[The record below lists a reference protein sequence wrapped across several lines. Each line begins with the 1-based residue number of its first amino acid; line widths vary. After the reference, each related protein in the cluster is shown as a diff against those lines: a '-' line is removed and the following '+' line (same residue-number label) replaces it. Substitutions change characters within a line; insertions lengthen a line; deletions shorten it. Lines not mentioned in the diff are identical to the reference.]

1 MDKDKEKED
10 DSTSAIG
17 SAKKDDTVLT
27 LDIKTAVDAKNSQ
40 AKIVRGSKK
49 IRVDS
54 TDFNQITDK
63 KDNKEDEGDAKI
75 GKSLKRESERW
86 TLEDKNTFFKAINEY
101 GKDFDGLQGYFLNQG
116 RKKGSS
122 DNMIKNKEQIR
133 HFYYRTWLKISKHL
147 KFSDDLKKTSQEIY
161 GLINYGELRRKLPRI
176 HEKFLLKLNELIYW
190 GSIQVRLRGKTMRI
204 KTPICRALRKLN
216 QLEDWQEEIKLPPRV
231 TVELRPG
238 NNLTWWKVQANAMNP
253 RLRTLVPIQRR
264 LSSLLAFL
272 QQRWQPLKFKPSLN
286 IDDESFYDKKYN
298 DNELL
303 RVTPIE
309 GAKISLPMVNLG
321 EYLTSN
327 SVSLNSYEQRLSLKS
342 SREELLGYVQQF
354 KSVGKKTIK
363 KKIDK
368 KILNLRGA
376 VTGGSTGGE
385 DHDKLND
392 NNSDLDNLD
401 THLNCIDK
409 SLFSSHSDKNVGD
422 SSVNSNIN
430 VNLNNNNINNNNLST
445 EPNRFPGRETI
456 DRIRMGWNIEEAN
469 TITIGD
475 LFLMFGRESKI
486 VLDYWW
492 EDSPKQND
500 REANDSSP
508 LSKDF
513 KKQDEN
519 ICLALQKLLSIAKHN
534 YGSNK
539 AFDNTSSSNETVVS
553 SRMPSTKDSTFRRPL
568 IPQVYHKT
576 NSHQAF
582 KTQLDKFTTRFCKR
596 GRTVRQR
603 NLIVQR
609 TVPLIGNMSCETN
622 ETNDTSKLNLNVPQ
636 KVTEYSND
644 NNPNDMGVELSNK
657 NENMESDNLLSSF
670 NEVPVD
676 DSNNDLLVQ
685 PSNSIITSA
694 TQILKEGESQWLNSE
709 VADYSLSS
717 YFLGQLESPLK
728 GSQRSQT
735 GSQLELMRPSS
746 DVLSQMQCL
755 MVENSVDYMAKFA
768 NLASQIASN
777 DQNIN
782 RLINHEYD
790 DINP

>member
-1 MDKDKEKED
+1 MEKDKEKDEYL
-10 DSTSAIG
+10 TSLIG
-17 SAKKDDTVLT
+17 SVKKDDTVLI
-27 LDIKTAVDAKNSQ
+27 LENKTATDAKNSQ
-40 AKIVRGSKK
+40 AKIVRGTKK
-49 IRVDS
+49 MRVDS
-54 TDFNQITDK
+54 TDSNQITDK
-63 KDNKEDEGDAKI
+63 KDNKDDEGEAKI
-75 GKSLKRESERW
+75 VRSLKRSCELWS
-86 TLEDKNTFFKAINEY
+86 LEDKNTFFKAVNEY

-116 RKKGSS
+116 KKKGLPE
-122 DNMIKNKEQIR
+122 NMIKNKEQIR

-147 KFSDDLKKTSQEIY
+147 KFSEDVKKTSQEIY

-190 GSIQVRLRGKTMRI
+190 GSTQVRLRGKTMRI

-253 RLRTLVPIQRR
+253 RVRTLVPIQRR

-272 QQRWQPLKFKPSLN
+272 QQRWKPVKFKPSLN
-286 IDDESFYDKKYN
+286 IDSELFYDKKFN

-303 RVTPIE
+303 RVAPVE

-327 SVSLNSYEQRLSLKS
+327 SVSFNSYEQRLSLKS
-342 SREELLGYVQQF
+342 SRDELLGYVQQF

-368 KILNLRGA
+368 KLPSLRVAGSGGVAGA
-376 VTGGSTGGE
+376 
-385 DHDKLND
+385 DDNDKLND

-409 SLFSSHSDKNVGD
+409 SLFASHSDKNVGD
-422 SSVNSNIN
+422 SNSNNNVNVNSNFSI
-430 VNLNNNNINNNNLST
+430 

-456 DRIRMGWNIEEAN
+456 DRIREGWNIDESN

-486 VLDYWW
+486 ILEYWW
-492 EDSPKQND
+492 DVPKKND
-500 REANDSSP
+500 RVPNDNPS
-508 LSKDF
+508 LNKDL
-513 KKQDEN
+513 KKQDESL
-519 ICLALQKLLSIAKHN
+519 CLALQKLLSIAKHN
-534 YGSNK
+534 YGTSK
-539 AFDNTSSSNETVVS
+539 AFDNTSSSSETVVS

-576 NSHQAF
+576 GSQEAF

-609 TVPLIGNMSCETN
+609 AVPLIGNLNCEKN
-622 ETNDTSKLNLNVPQ
+622 EIKEPSQLNLNP
-636 KVTEYSND
+636 TREIISDYNND
-644 NNPNDMGVELSNK
+644 NKLEDIGIELLGS
-657 NENMESDNLLSSF
+657 NENIESENNLLSTLAAASA
-670 NEVPVD
+670 D
-676 DSNNDLLVQ
+676 HSNNGLLVQ

-694 TQILKEGESQWLNSE
+694 TQILKEGEGQWLNSE

-717 YFLGQLESPLK
+717 FLGQFESPLK

-735 GSQLELMRPSS
+735 GSQLGSIRPSS

-777 DQNIN
+777 DQNSN
-782 RLINHEYD
+782 K
-790 DINP
+790 